1 MADTIAPAIHD
12 CNRHVYCRPRNTLG
26 VSTIGERIRTLRI
39 SRRLSQ
45 PELAQRIGIKQPSL
59 HNIESDKTKTL
70 RGETLAGLCREL
82 NVSPDVLLGKR
93 KIVSE
98 EALLHE
104 AEMIGLFRSMP
115 HEAQNH
121 VLAIARALATTK
133 GKPKSGD
140 PKPRTTRPQDAQHI
154 TGHGELTED

>member
-1 MADTIAPAIHD
+1 M
-12 CNRHVYCRPRNTLG
+12 G
-26 VSTIGERIRTLRI
+26 VATIGQRIRTLRV
-39 SRRLSQ
+39 SRRLTQ
-45 PELAQRIGIKQPSL
+45 PELAKRIGIAQPSL

-93 KIVSE
+93 KVVSE

-115 HEAQNH
+115 TEAQDH
-121 VLAIARALATTK
+121 VLAVARALASTAK
-133 GKPKSGD
+133 SRPKE
-140 PKPRTTRPQDAQHI
+140 PREHKPRTRPQDKQHI